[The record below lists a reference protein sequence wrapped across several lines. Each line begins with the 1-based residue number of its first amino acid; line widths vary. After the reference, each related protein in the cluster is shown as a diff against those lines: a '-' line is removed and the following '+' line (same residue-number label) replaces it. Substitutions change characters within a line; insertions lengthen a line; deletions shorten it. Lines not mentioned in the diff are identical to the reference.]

1 MTIKINNDTD
11 DIKSV
16 NSLDMNESV
25 RKYEYQSVPDKYIYL
40 VDYYNSA
47 IAECGGNEDLFNVEL
62 FKAIYGE
69 GKTPADILADSLK
82 GYNGKVL
89 IKLLNEDYA
98 DFCKSSAGEDFG
110 SSLSEFCKSHD
121 ELYFADIWKKSAF
134 SKEYDVVSILLQS
147 DSNPSVSYQ
156 FAKKLAKQL
165 KLSPAFKNVIDIRV
179 CWNCIPVE
187 EYIEHQESYRRQL
200 LQGFALGDRRNDDF
214 GFDLIMK
221 TENEISRTGIYVLN
235 FVVKTLIPQK
245 IDYRSLKEHNYSVR
259 SKNMHYFNQPLC
271 SESALF
277 KLEPVYF
284 TWFGGISDV
293 TKNYSFV
300 SVN

>member
-1 MTIKINNDTD
+1 MTIKINNNTD
-11 DIKSV
+11 DIKSI
-16 NSLDMNESV
+16 NSLDMNELV
-25 RKYEYQSVPDKYIYL
+25 HKYDYQSVPDKYIYL

-69 GKTPADILADSLK
+69 GKTPA
-82 GYNGKVL
+82 
-89 IKLLNEDYA
+89 
-98 DFCKSSAGEDFG
+98 
-110 SSLSEFCKSHD
+110 
-121 ELYFADIWKKSAF
+121 
-134 SKEYDVVSILLQS
+134 
-147 DSNPSVSYQ
+147 
-156 FAKKLAKQL
+156 
-165 KLSPAFKNVIDIRV
+165 FKNVIDIRV

-187 EYIEHQESYRRQL
+187 EYIDHQESYRRQL

-245 IDYRSLKEHNYSVR
+245 INYRSLKEHTYSVR
-259 SKNMHYFNQPLC
+259 SKNLHYYNQPLC

-293 TKNYSFV
+293 AKNYSFV